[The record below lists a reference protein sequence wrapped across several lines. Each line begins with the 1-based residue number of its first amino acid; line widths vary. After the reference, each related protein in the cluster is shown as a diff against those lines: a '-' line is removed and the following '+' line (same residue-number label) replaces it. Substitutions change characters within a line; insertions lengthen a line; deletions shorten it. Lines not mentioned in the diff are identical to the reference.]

1 MMLFNVIQNMMVLLM
16 TNKLSNIVADLELL
30 PLLGALEEL
39 RLAAHRQEDE
49 HADDDQDEEAAHG
62 EDEGVDR
69 GHGALEVVWKT
80 IVVVDLRSLSAS
92 EIA

>member
-1 MMLFNVIQNMMVLLM
+1 MLWV
-16 TNKLSNIVADLELL
+16 E
-30 PLLGALEEL
+30 
-39 RLAAHRQEDE
+39 EDE

>member
-1 MMLFNVIQNMMVLLM
+1 MERQPNN
-16 TNKLSNIVADLELL
+16 
-30 PLLGALEEL
+30 ALEEL
-39 RLAAHRQEDE
+39 RLAAAGQEDE

-62 EDEGVDR
+62 EDEGVDG